1 MRGRSIRGKL
11 QSVRRTSTASASE
24 FVDDDEY
31 GRSFYQDRSMAFFV
45 RRAFQIS
52 SASWLLLCGMGS
64 SAMSQDAASSTAT
77 QLPGITVTS
86 PSPIVRRNVVPAR
99 TPVRVARTV
108 PGRDRAPTPTPAA
121 QAPPTPAAAAPQQ
134 GVLPIVTDQ
143 FATVTVVPN
152 DEIRREG
159 GATLGDLLFS
169 KPGITGSSFAPGASS
184 RPIIRGLDVNRV
196 GIFENGVAGG
206 GASDLGEDHFVPI
219 DPLATSQIEVIRGPA
234 ALRYGSTSIG
244 GVVSATN
251 NRIPDALPSCT
262 AAPFQTYG
270 LPAKAP
276 LANVQSPGCVTA
288 ETRTAV
294 TSVNRGVEGGVLLD
308 AGGGNFA
315 LHADAFGRTG
325 GDYSIPSYPYLFD
338 PTKPFNGRQPNSAA
352 RTDGASIGGSYI
364 FDGGFIGAAITQNDA
379 LYHIPGID
387 GADHQTRIDAHQTKI
402 TAKGEYRPDAAA
414 IDAIRFWAGATDYRH
429 NEIGLADPAD
439 PTTLGVRQTFTNKE
453 QEVRV
458 EVQLMPFNLRFATVT
473 TAFGLQAGHQE
484 LTAPSPDDPGTLFNG
499 LWDPNRNTREAGY
512 VFNEFKFTET
522 TKAQIAGRIEHVD
535 LTGSTPDFPADFLP
549 DGNPQTSVGRNLN
562 FTPKSGSVGLIQ
574 NLPYDLVGSITA
586 QYVERAPKPA
596 ELFSRG
602 AHDATATFDI
612 GNPNL
617 TIETAKSVEIGLR
630 RATGPLRFEATA
642 YYTRINNFIFR
653 RLTGVMCDGDFE
665 SCGAPDAE
673 LNQAVYSQR
682 DAIFRGGEFQS
693 QLDVAPWLGGI
704 WGVENQFD
712 IVRATFTDGTNVPRI
727 PPVRVGGGVF
737 WRDANWLMRVNYLH
751 AFAQNDIAVIAET
764 PTAGYNLL
772 KAEVSYRTKLDPA
785 YFGAREMFV
794 GLVGDNLLNENI
806 RNSVSFT
813 KDEVLLPG
821 IGVRAFANL
830 KF

>member
-1 MRGRSIRGKL
+1 
-11 QSVRRTSTASASE
+11 
-24 FVDDDEY
+24 
-31 GRSFYQDRSMAFFV
+31 MAFFV
-45 RRAFQIS
+45 RRAFHIS
-52 SASWLLLCGMGS
+52 GASWLVLCGIGS
-64 SAMSQDAASSTAT
+64 NAMSQDAAPPPAT
-77 QLPGITVTS
+77 QLPEITVTS

-99 TPVRVARTV
+99 APVRVSRAV
-108 PGRDRAPTPTPAA
+108 PGRTPTPAPAPQA
-121 QAPPTPAAAAPQQ
+121 QPAPAATAAQP

-152 DEIRREG
+152 DEIRRQG

-206 GASDLGEDHFVPI
+206 GASDLGEDHFVPL
-219 DPLATSQIEVIRGPA
+219 DPLSTSQVEVIRGPA

-244 GVVSATN
+244 GVVSGTN
-251 NRIPDALPSCT
+251 NRIPDALPSCP
-262 AAPFQTYG
+262 AAPFQSYG

-276 LANVQSPGCVTA
+276 LANVEPSGCVTA

-294 TSVNRGVEGGVLLD
+294 SSVNRGVEGAVLLD
-308 AGGGNFA
+308 AGGRDFA
-315 LHADAFGRTG
+315 IHADAFGRTG

-364 FDGGFIGAAITQNDA
+364 FDGGFIGAAITQNDS

-387 GADHQTRIDAHQTKI
+387 AADHQTRIDAHQTKI
-402 TAKGEYRPDAAA
+402 TAKGEYRPDSAA
-414 IDAIRFWAGATDYRH
+414 IDAVRFWAGATDYRH
-429 NEIGLADPAD
+429 NELGLADPAD
-439 PTTLGVRQTFTNKE
+439 PTTDGVRQTFTNKE
-453 QEVRV
+453 QEARV
-458 EVQLMPFNLRFATVT
+458 EVQLMPFNARFATVT

-484 LTAPSPDDPGTLFNG
+484 LTASSPDDPGSLFNG
-499 LWDPNRNTREAGY
+499 LWNPNRNTREAGY
-512 VFNEFKFTET
+512 VFNELKFTDA

-535 LTGSTPDFPADFLP
+535 LSGSTPNFPVDFLP
-549 DGNPQTSVGRNLN
+549 DGNPQVSTARNPSY
-562 FTPKSGSVGLIQ
+562 TPKSGSVGLIQ
-574 NLPYDLVGSITA
+574 NLPGDLVASITA

-602 AHDATATFDI
+602 GHDATATFDI

-642 YYTRINNFIFR
+642 YYTRFDNFIFR
-653 RLTGVMCDGDFE
+653 RLTGVMCGSDFN
-665 SCGAPDAE
+665 SCGNGDPTNG

-682 DAIFRGGEFQS
+682 NAIFRGGEFQS
-693 QLDVAPWLGGI
+693 QLDVAQLFGGI

-712 IVRATFTDGTNVPRI
+712 LVRATFTDGTNVPRI

-737 WRDANWLMRVNYLH
+737 WRDTNWLMRVNYLH
-751 AFAQNDIAVIAET
+751 AFAHTDVAVIAET

-794 GLVGDNLLNENI
+794 GIVGDNLLNENM
-806 RNSVSFT
+806 RNSVSYT
-813 KDEVLLPG
+813 KDEVLMPG
-821 IGVRAFANL
+821 LGVRAFANF

>member
-1 MRGRSIRGKL
+1 M
-11 QSVRRTSTASASE
+11 
-24 FVDDDEY
+24 
-31 GRSFYQDRSMAFFV
+31 SMAFFA

-52 SASWLLLCGMGS
+52 SASWLLLCGMAD

-86 PSPIVRRNVVPAR
+86 PSPIVRRNVVPSR

-108 PGRDRAPTPTPAA
+108 PNRNRSPTPAPQA
-121 QAPPTPAAAAPQQ
+121 QPAPAAAAPRP

-196 GIFENGVAGG
+196 GIVENGVGGG

-219 DPLATSQIEVIRGPA
+219 DPLVSNQIEVIRGPA

-244 GVVSATN
+244 GIVSATN
-251 NRIPDALPSCT
+251 NRIPDALPSCA

-270 LPAKAP
+270 LPVKAP

-288 ETRTAV
+288 ETRSAV
-294 TSVNRGVEGGVLLD
+294 TSVDRGVEGAVLLD

-315 LHADAFGRTG
+315 LHADGYGRTG
-325 GDYSIPSYPYLFD
+325 GDYNIPSYPYLFD

-352 RTDGASIGGSYI
+352 QMDGGSIGGSYI

-458 EVQLMPFNLRFATVT
+458 EVQLMPFDARFATVT

-499 LWDPNRNTREAGY
+499 LWNPNRNTREAGY
-512 VFNEFKFTET
+512 VFNEFKFSDT

-535 LTGSTPDFPADFLP
+535 LSGSTPDFPADFLP
-549 DGNPQTSVGRNLN
+549 DGNPQTSIARNLQY
-562 FTPKSGSVGLIQ
+562 TPKSGSVGLIQ

-612 GNPNL
+612 GDPNL

-642 YYTRINNFIFR
+642 YYTRFDNFIFR
-653 RLTGVMCDGDFE
+653 RLTGVLCGSDFD
-665 SCGAPDAE
+665 SCGTPDAD
-673 LNQAVYSQR
+673 LRQAVYSQR

-693 QLDVAPWLGGI
+693 QLDIGPLYGGI
-704 WGVENQFD
+704 WGIEDQFD
-712 IVRATFTDGTNVPRI
+712 VVRATFTDGTNVPRI
-727 PPVRVGGGVF
+727 PPVRVGGGAF
-737 WRDANWLMRVNYLH
+737 WRDANWLVRVNLLH
-751 AFAQNDIAVIAET
+751 AFAQNDIAVIGET

-772 KAEVSYRTKLDPA
+772 KAEVSYKTKLDPA
-785 YFGAREMFV
+785 YFGAREMIV
-794 GLVGDNLLNENI
+794 GLVGNNLLNENI
-806 RNSVSFT
+806 RNSVSYT

>member
-1 MRGRSIRGKL
+1 MSFL
-11 QSVRRTSTASASE
+11 VRRT
-24 FVDDDEY
+24 
-31 GRSFYQDRSMAFFV
+31 FY
-45 RRAFQIS
+45 IS
-52 SASWLLLCGMGS
+52 GTSWLLLCGLGS
-64 SAMSQDAASSTAT
+64 SAMSQEAAPPPAAT
-77 QLPGITVTS
+77 QLPEITVTA
-86 PSPIVRRNVVPAR
+86 PSPIVRRKPIPSR
-99 TPVRVARTV
+99 TPVRVSRAV
-108 PGRDRAPTPTPAA
+108 PGRSPTPAP
-121 QAPPTPAAAAPQQ
+121 QPQPTPVAAAAPQQ

-159 GATLGDLLFS
+159 TAQLGDLLFS
-169 KPGITGSSFAPGASS
+169 KPGITGSTFAPGASS

-196 GIFENGVAGG
+196 GILENGTNAG

-219 DPLATSQIEVIRGPA
+219 DPLATNQVEVIRGPA
-234 ALRYGSTSIG
+234 ALRYGSQSIG

-251 NRIPDALPSCT
+251 NRIPDALPVCST
-262 AAPFQTYG
+262 TPFQTYG

-276 LANVQSPGCVTA
+276 LAGAEAPACTTV

-294 TSVNRGVEGGVLLD
+294 SSVDRGVDGGILLD
-308 AGGGNFA
+308 TGGGNFA
-315 LHADAFGRTG
+315 FHADAYGRKAS
-325 GDYSIPSYPYLFD
+325 DYAIPSYPYLFD
-338 PTKPFNGRQPNSAA
+338 PAKPFNGRQPNSAMQA
-352 RTDGASIGGSYI
+352 DGASIGGSYI
-364 FDGGFIGAAITQNDA
+364 FTGGFIGAAITQNDT
-379 LYHIPGID
+379 LYHVPGID

-429 NEIGLADPAD
+429 NEIGLLDPAD
-439 PTTLGVRQTFTNKE
+439 PTTDGVRQTFTNKE
-453 QEVRV
+453 QEARV
-458 EVQLMPFNLRFATVT
+458 EVQLMPFNARFATVT

-512 VFNEFKFTET
+512 VFNEFQFTPA

-535 LTGSTPDFPADFLP
+535 LFGSTPDFPADFLP
-549 DGNPQTSVGRNLN
+549 DGNPQTSIARNLH
-562 FTPKSGSVGLIQ
+562 FTPKSGSVGLLQ

-642 YYTRINNFIFR
+642 YYTHFDNFIFR
-653 RLTGVMCDGDFE
+653 RLTGVMCDGDFN

-673 LNQAVYSQR
+673 LRQAVYSQR
-682 DAIFRGGEFQS
+682 NAIFRGGEFQS
-693 QLDVAPWLGGI
+693 QLDISQFYGGT
-704 WGVENQFD
+704 WGIENQFD
-712 IVRATFTDGTNVPRI
+712 VVRATFTDGTNVPRI
-727 PPVRVGGGVF
+727 PPVRVGGGAY
-737 WRDANWLMRVNYLH
+737 WRDANWLVRVNLLH
-751 AFAQNDIAVIAET
+751 AFAQNDIAVIGET

-772 KAEVSYRTKLDPA
+772 KAEISYKTKLDPSR
-785 YFGAREMFV
+785 FGAREMIV
-794 GLVGDNLLNENI
+794 GLTGNNLLNENI
-806 RNSVSFT
+806 RNSVSYN